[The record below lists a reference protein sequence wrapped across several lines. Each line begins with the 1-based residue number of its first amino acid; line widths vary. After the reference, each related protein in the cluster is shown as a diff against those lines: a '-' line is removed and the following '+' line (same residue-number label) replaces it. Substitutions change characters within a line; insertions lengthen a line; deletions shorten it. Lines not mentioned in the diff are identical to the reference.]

1 MIKNKRRRFQVKVDI
16 RVEFEEDDEDHK
28 AVMKR
33 LLESLEKRIS
43 EEWWKLKA
51 QDKRLQKDLELR
63 YQSQ

>member
-63 YQSQ
+63 YQNQ

>member
-1 MIKNKRRRFQVKVDI
+1 MTKNKRRRFQVKVDI

-51 QDKRLQKDLELR
+51 QDKRLQKDLDLR

>member
-51 QDKRLQKDLELR
+51 QDKRLQKDLDLR